1 MNNWPSCGG
10 NLLSRRAVLA
20 GAAGLL
26 TLPTW
31 RDVRASSHAE
41 LQIIR
46 RTLEVKGKAASVYG
60 IEGPGGKPGLRLE
73 PGQAFRVRLYN
84 QSDVPSVIHWHG
96 QTPPHGQDG
105 VAHLSQDPVPP
116 GGSHDYDFENVR
128 TGTHWM
134 HSHIGL
140 QEQQMMAAP
149 LVVLSREDLATDVLD
164 HTVILHDF
172 TFRDPEEIL
181 AELKGGGGAHAA
193 HAMDHSKMDHSQ
205 PMPAMG
211 AMLNDVVYD
220 AYLANDRTLDDPEVV
235 RAEPGGRV
243 RLRVINAAA
252 ASNLW
257 VELGELDGTLIAVD
271 GNAIEPVGGKRFPLA
286 IAQRADILI
295 DLPKSAG
302 AYPVLFAPEGVA
314 QRTGIVIAAGSARI
328 EKISGEGEV
337 SPAVDL
343 ALEASLRAVK
353 GLTPDPVS
361 RVEMLMLTGGDAN
374 YVWGLNGKPSVHDTL
389 FSVKPGERIEV
400 MMHNMTQMAHPM
412 HLHGHHFQVT
422 AIGAKRFNGAM
433 RDTVLVPIGETVSIV
448 FDADNAGTWPFHCHH
463 VYHMNSGMMGTVAY
477 SNAA

>member
-1 MNNWPSCGG
+1 MRNWRSRGG

-20 GAAGLL
+20 GGAGLV
-26 TLPTW
+26 TVPAW
-31 RDVRASSHAE
+31 RHALASSMRE
-41 LQIIR
+41 LKIIR
-46 RTLEVKGKAASVYG
+46 RTLDVKGRPASVYG

-73 PGQAFRVRLYN
+73 PGQAFRVRLKN
-84 QSDVPSVIHWHG
+84 SSDVPTVIHWHG

-116 GGSHDYDFENVR
+116 GGNHDYDFENVR
-128 TGTHWM
+128 SGTHWM

-140 QEQQMMAAP
+140 QEQQLMAAP
-149 LVVLSREDLATDVLD
+149 LVVLSREDLAADVLD

-172 TFRDPEEIL
+172 TFRGPEEIL
-181 AELKGGGGAHAA
+181 AELKGGGGAHAG
-193 HAMDHSKMDHSQ
+193 HATDHSKMDHSQ

-235 RAEPGGRV
+235 RAEPGGRL

-252 ASNLW
+252 ASNMW
-257 VELGELDGTLIAVD
+257 IDLGELDGSLIAVD
-271 GNAIEPVGGKRFPLA
+271 GNAVVPVGGKRFPLA

-295 DLPKSAG
+295 ELPSGAG
-302 AYPVLFAPEGVA
+302 AYPILFAPEGVT
-314 QRTGIVIAAGSARI
+314 QRTGIVIAAGETRVG
-328 EKISGEGEV
+328 KIAGDGEV

-343 ALEASLRAVK
+343 TLESSLQAVK
-353 GLTPDPVS
+353 GLTPEPVS
-361 RVEMLMLTGGDAN
+361 RVELLMLTGGDAD
-374 YVWGLNGKPSVHDTL
+374 YVWGLNGKPSAHDTL

-422 AIGAKRFNGAM
+422 AIGASKLQGAM
-433 RDTVLVPIGETVSIV
+433 RDTVLVPIGETVSIA